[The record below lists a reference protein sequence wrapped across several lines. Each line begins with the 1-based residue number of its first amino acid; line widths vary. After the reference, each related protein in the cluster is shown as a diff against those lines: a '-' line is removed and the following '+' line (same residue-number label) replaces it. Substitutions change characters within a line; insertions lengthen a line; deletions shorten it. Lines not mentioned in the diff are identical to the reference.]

1 MPARSMPSPD
11 SLDERE
17 APSRVER
24 AAKALSLTSL
34 SDVVSVCVCYSLHR
48 VYFELVTVYNVLDVA

>member
-1 MPARSMPSPD
+1 MPSPD

-24 AAKALSLTSL
+24 AAKALSLTFL

-48 VYFELVTVYNVLDVA
+48 VYFELR